1 MASLSTQLS
10 KCAVISCDPG
20 NEIDDELFINWAIN
34 NMQGFLIYIMCVPGC
49 ESANP
54 EDSSKIIQERIN
66 HLISIFPQFTPNP
79 EFAFCPELKRYCFIN
94 EYSKF
99 IITGPNILLEL
110 SSIPGINYNGDNRT
124 FIDLFIDIA
133 PSWHLD
139 PDLFSNL
146 EFGTRVVMG
155 DLDNPSK
162 SINLT
167 KAIPPNNTNLLLE
180 YIQQEANMYSH
191 QTHIIT
197 TEFARKVPIPYK
209 HIENLPNN
217 LKIPLKNKSFEQF
230 VGRPPAHLVW
240 AKDISIANFNT
251 ISNMFHKNDSV
262 LEDIL
267 NNEGKNTFK
276 ESQLTQFKNFIPL
289 FLNNAPKMSDSEF
302 IDYYTRFYNIGLCV
316 MYITNCHYTKP
327 EFNISS
333 LNDPLLAKNNWEA
346 FNQRFECDSTPT
358 YDLLASVAILQPSC
372 LGNVDKCKELINSI

>member
-1 MASLSTQLS
+1 MASLSIQPS
-10 KCAVISCDPG
+10 KCALISCDPG

-34 NMQGFLIYIMCVPGC
+34 NMEGFLIYIMCVPGC
-49 ESANP
+49 ESTNP
-54 EDSSKIIQERIN
+54 EDSPKIVQKRID
-66 HLISIFPQFTPNP
+66 HLISIFPNFILNP
-79 EFAFCPELKRYCFIN
+79 KLNNYYYESK
-94 EYSKF
+94 YSKF
-99 IITGPNILLEL
+99 IITGPSILSEL
-110 SSIPGINYNGDNRT
+110 TSISGENHGKNNKT

-133 PSWHLD
+133 PSWHID
-139 PDLFSNL
+139 PSLFLNL
-146 EFGTRVVMG
+146 EFDTRIVMG

-180 YIQQEANMYSH
+180 YIQQEVNMYSH

-197 TEFARKVPIPYK
+197 TEFARKVPIPHN

-251 ISNMFHKNDSV
+251 ITNMFCENDPA

-267 NNEGKNTFK
+267 NNEGKKTFE
-276 ESQLTQFKNFIPL
+276 ESDLTQLKNFITL
-289 FLNNAPKMSDSEF
+289 FLNNAPKMTDAEY
-302 IDYYTRFYNIGLCV
+302 IAYYTRLYNISLCV

-333 LNDPLLAKNNWEA
+333 LSDPLLAKNNWEA
-346 FNQRFECDSTPT
+346 FNQRFECDSSPA
-358 YDLLASVAILQPSC
+358 YDLLASVAILQPSY
-372 LGNVDKCKELINSI
+372 LGNVDKCKELINSM